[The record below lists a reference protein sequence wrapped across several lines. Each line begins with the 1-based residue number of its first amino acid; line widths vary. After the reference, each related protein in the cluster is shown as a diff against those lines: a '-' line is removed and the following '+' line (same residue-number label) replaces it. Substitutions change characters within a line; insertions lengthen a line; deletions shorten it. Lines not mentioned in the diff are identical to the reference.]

1 VDVGLEV
8 EGQMAK
14 TFYEWLTAE
23 DHDDQNIKD
32 IAKIA
37 KENKLNWIS
46 VNSISSGIQAVNKLE
61 GIDDAEKNRVIIKLS
76 AAFESYD
83 SNKNDV
89 NVTSDQ
95 KEVVDPRQ
103 LNWLQRQFEY
113 ILNNPK
119 VILSIVSFFIV
130 IGIVYFIASNVTPTT
145 LSDIS
150 SARGFIA
157 FIFAVGTVGIGFMMV
172 YIALTDDKTEFKDKF
187 DLGKQIFT
195 ALLGVFATIVGFYF
209 GSMDQTS
216 NQDAGQR
223 QPAAA
228 QRAPGEPAGEGQ
240 APQAAPG
247 QPGPGGQ

>member
-23 DHDDQNIKD
+23 DHDGQQIKD

-37 KENKLNWIS
+37 KENQSNWTN
-46 VNSISSGIQAVNKLE
+46 VNSISSGIQAINRLE
-61 GIDDAEKNRVIIKLS
+61 GIDHAEKNIIISKLS
-76 AAFESYD
+76 AAFEKYD
-83 SNKNDV
+83 SDNKV
-89 NVTSDQ
+89 AKETSTP
-95 KEVVDPRQ
+95 KELVDPRQ
-103 LNWLQRQFEY
+103 INWLQRQVEY
-113 ILNNPK
+113 ILSNPR
-119 VILSIVSFFIV
+119 VLLGIVLLPVFV
-130 IGIVYFIASNVTPTT
+130 GIVYFLGVKLTPDT
-145 LSDIS
+145 LSNIE

-157 FIFAVGTVGIGFMMV
+157 FIFAIGTVGIGFMMV

-209 GSMDQTS
+209 GSISQTS
-216 NQDAGQR
+216 NQGALNAPLGEDQAGP
-223 QPAAA
+223 PAS
-228 QRAPGEPAGEGQ
+228 R
-240 APQAAPG
+240 